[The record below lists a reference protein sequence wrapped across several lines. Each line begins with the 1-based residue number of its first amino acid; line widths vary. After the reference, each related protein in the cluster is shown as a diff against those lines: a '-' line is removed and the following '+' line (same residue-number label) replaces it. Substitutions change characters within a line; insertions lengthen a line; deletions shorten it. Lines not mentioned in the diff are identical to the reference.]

1 MLILVI
7 LIVVFQQLVQQQH
20 VSCFHLKQGIGQEGK
35 KICVLHELGNKT
47 QLGGGVWAHCEP
59 LSGFSEGAWGKAF
72 EKLTIFNLKLV

>member
-47 QLGGGVWAHCEP
+47 QLGGV
-59 LSGFSEGAWGKAF
+59 SGHTVNPSVGSVREHGARH
-72 EKLTIFNLKLV
+72 LKN